1 MLARTSSK
9 LRRRM
14 MPRKIVAKK
23 EEMSM
28 KHRGVLIIW
37 ADTFCLD
44 RVSYSSL

>member
-1 MLARTSSK
+1 MLVRTRSK

-14 MPRKIVAKK
+14 MPRKTTIKN

-37 ADTFCLD
+37 ADGYL
-44 RVSYSSL
+44 LLA